1 MNYFS
6 FSVDPVDGTMNFVHS
21 FPYSCISLAV
31 AFKKEVHI
39 GIIYKYIK
47 NSTTNFH
54 VLYIIDTYAVLCW
67 IKCIQL
73 VWERELSSIMS
84 LSMSLNNQVSTGKN
98 SI

>member
-31 AFKKEVHI
+31 AFQKEVHI

-47 NSTTNFH
+47 KQYYTF
-54 VLYIIDTYAVLCW
+54 VMYYILLTHMQSYAGSNVY
-67 IKCIQL
+67 
-73 VWERELSSIMS
+73 S
-84 LSMSLNNQVSTGKN
+84 LFGKG
-98 SI
+98 SFPQ